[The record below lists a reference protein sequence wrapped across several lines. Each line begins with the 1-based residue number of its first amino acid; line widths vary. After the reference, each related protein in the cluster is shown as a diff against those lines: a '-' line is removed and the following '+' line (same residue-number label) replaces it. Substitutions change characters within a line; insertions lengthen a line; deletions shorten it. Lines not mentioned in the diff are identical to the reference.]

1 LHALSLFEA
10 FSKGMANVRV
20 FLIASID
27 VEMLTSLDEQQL
39 GFQFTVV
46 QILAALEARFGLMS
60 PVDLALARTAMANQ
74 FITGTDMRLFV
85 KAQREIHTLLA
96 ENNSTVNHSDQ
107 FDNLL
112 NTISLCGQF
121 NRVID
126 NYLLTHAT
134 VISRTFQSL
143 AIAIIEATDSLSS
156 VTVHNF
162 AHAVSDESKAVL
174 SGKQPTDPKQRI
186 VTMTITQ
193 YFCLKHKWC
202 NSVHTSPGCLTFVE
216 GK

>member
-1 LHALSLFEA
+1 
-10 FSKGMANVRV
+10 MRV

-74 FITGTDMRLFV
+74 FIAGTDMRLFV
-85 KAQREIHTLLA
+85 KAQREIHTLHA
-96 ENNSTVNHSDQ
+96 ENHATVNPRDQ

-112 NTISLCGQF
+112 TTISLCGQF
-121 NRVID
+121 SRVID